1 MRPAVRSVLAILAGL
16 LSAFVVIALV
26 EAIGV
31 RFYPPQPGMDPRDP
45 NSIRAAMANL
55 PRGAMLCVLV
65 AYAAGSV
72 VGGWVAARFA
82 PRAKLTHG
90 MIVGALL
97 LAAGVLN
104 MSTIPHPGWFWASSI
119 AIYLLGSWSGARA
132 AGAGPSASGSPG
144 AA

>member
-1 MRPAVRSVLAILAGL
+1 MHPVVRSILAILAGL
-16 LSAFVVIALV
+16 LSAFVVIGLV
-26 EAIGV
+26 EAIGM
-31 RFYPPQPGMDPRDP
+31 RLYPLPPGMDPRDP
-45 NSIRAAMANL
+45 NSIKAVMANL

-90 MIVGALL
+90 MIVGLL
-97 LAAGVLN
+97 LLTAGLLN
-104 MSTIPHPGWFWASSI
+104 MSTIPHPAWFWVSSI
-119 AIYLLGSWSGARA
+119 AIYVLGSWSGARA
-132 AGAGPSASGSPG
+132 AGAGSPRPAG